1 MNKKTKNLLIVGVI
15 GFALIV
21 LFRKQIKT
29 VVTLTAQKL
38 AEIMSSLKG
47 YTKEQATRAWEAGTA
62 LKSLGLD
69 DERIAWVM
77 AQIAFETGHYKNT
90 GAIVDNN
97 LSGIKYFGQPGATPG
112 SKAPTSEGTNPY
124 AHYSTIL
131 DWAKDYLRIMKT
143 VGKYRPL
150 EASSVEEFVTRL
162 KKNGYFGGD
171 LSNYTRGVKSL
182 VNFYKPFIKL
192 L

>member
-1 MNKKTKNLLIVGVI
+1 MVGFF

-21 LFRKQIKT
+21 LFRKQLKT

-38 AEIMSSLKG
+38 AEIMATLKG
-47 YTKEQATRAWEAGTA
+47 YSSEQAKRAFEAGTA

-69 DERIAWVM
+69 DERISWVM
-77 AQIAFETGHYKNT
+77 SQIAFETGHYKNQGT
-90 GAIVDNN
+90 LKDNN
-97 LSGIKYFGQPGATPG
+97 LSGIKFYGQPGATPG
-112 SKAPTSEGTNPY
+112 SKAPSSEGTNPY
-124 AHYSTIL
+124 AHYESIL
-131 DWAKDYLRIMKT
+131 DWAKDYIRIMNK

-171 LSNYTRGVKSL
+171 LNDYIRGVKSL